1 MKTERSLGKKP
12 AIEEIYNKKL
22 KTETSNDC
30 NSHSKTKYNLFM
42 KKKILIKSTPLSIN
56 QVNKKEKSM

>member
-42 KKKILIKSTPLSIN
+42 KKKS
-56 QVNKKEKSM
+56 